1 MAFFQLQQLTAE
13 YLPAVVELDRLC
25 FDGLWT
31 LDGYRRELDSPNS
44 DICIL
49 ISAPEAKP
57 PLVIGVGCM
66 WAIVDE
72 AHITVLGVHPDYRG
86 QGWGPLLLYAL
97 LKLAYQ
103 RQLHRATLEV
113 APSNQAA
120 LSLYHKF
127 GFREVGRRRGYY
139 QKTGEDGL
147 ILWLGGLQNEAF
159 EKELKVWEKRVSDR
173 LAKQELMYYNQLA
186 VVFEDRK
193 SNLFKV

>member
-1 MAFFQLQQLTAE
+1 MAFFQLQPLTAE
-13 YLPAVVELDRLC
+13 YLPAVVELDRIC

-49 ISAPEAKP
+49 IHCRDAMP
-57 PLVIGVGCM
+57 PLIMGVGCM

-72 AHITVLGVHPDYRG
+72 AHITVLGVRPDYRG
-86 QGWGPLLLYAL
+86 QGWGAFLLLAL
-97 LKLAYQ
+97 LKLAYD

-147 ILWLGGLQNEAF
+147 ILWRGGLQNPVF
-159 EKELKVWEKRVSDR
+159 EKDLKLWEEGVSDR
-173 LAKQELMYYNQLA
+173 FSKQDLILGMGNLELGIG
-186 VVFEDRK
+186 K
-193 SNLFKV
+193 S